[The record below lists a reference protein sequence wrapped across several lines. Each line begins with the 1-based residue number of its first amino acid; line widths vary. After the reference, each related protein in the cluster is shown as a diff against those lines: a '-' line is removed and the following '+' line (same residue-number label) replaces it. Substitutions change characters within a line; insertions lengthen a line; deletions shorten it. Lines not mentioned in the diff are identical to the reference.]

1 MAKGSGGGRRTENP
15 PPRTSG
21 KVEREAGQ
29 KLSSGNKTE
38 RSLAGSVMRH
48 IEPRKSPKK

>member
-15 PPRTSG
+15 PPRTSRPV
-21 KVEREAGQ
+21 KKEAGQ
-29 KLSSGNKTE
+29 ELRGGNKIE

-48 IEPRKSPKK
+48 IEPRKPTKK